1 MTVAKKTYRLP
12 VSGTT
17 VTYEL
22 ERKQVKNINMRVRR
36 DGSIHISVPS
46 GISSAQV
53 ETFLREREDWLLGA
67 MERVTQR
74 TKAHPD
80 LPELALGD
88 SLPYLGGRIRLV
100 FQPLSGTA
108 SSGRQGR
115 FDFDREAGVLT
126 CSLPEPSDAGWR
138 QAGIEAFE
146 RVESRRLVTQFLDR
160 HFPAFA
166 RRGIPYPRSIRFKRM
181 TSRHGSCT
189 AQNGSLNFNIRL
201 CEYPLPFI
209 EYVVVHELC
218 HFLHQDH
225 SPAFYREVAAILPDY
240 REREKLGEQ

>member
-1 MTVAKKTYRLP
+1 MYISFIMHPTAASR
-12 VSGTT
+12 S
-17 VTYEL
+17 
-22 ERKQVKNINMRVRR
+22 RR
-36 DGSIHISVPS
+36 QLSV
-46 GISSAQV
+46 ISSN
-53 ETFLREREDWLLGA
+53 L
-67 MERVTQR
+67 
-74 TKAHPD
+74 PD
-80 LPELALGD
+80 
-88 SLPYLGGRIRLV
+88 
-100 FQPLSGTA
+100 
-108 SSGRQGR
+108 
-115 FDFDREAGVLT
+115 
-126 CSLPEPSDAGWR
+126 PSDAGWR

-146 RVESRRLVTQFLDR
+146 RVETRQVVTQFLDK

-166 RRGIPYPRSIRFKRM
+166 RRGIPYPKSIRFKRM